1 MTEVNETLRASTLS
15 VHEGVAEFS
24 HQRPAT
30 RNALS
35 DGLRQDYIDLLD
47 RIENDR
53 TVRVLIITGSGGSF
67 CAGGDVKGML
77 ARAKSSDPEESS
89 PYAMRRRVLS
99 AHHTFLDRLRSLEM
113 PVIAAVDG
121 AAYGAGFSLAL
132 TADFVL
138 ASSRASFC
146 FAFAKVGAVADF
158 GAFYT
163 VPRLI
168 GLTKAKELMMT
179 ARRVEASEAQQLGF
193 VHAVHAEESLLPEAR
208 RMARRFLNGPRE
220 ALGMIKNT
228 LNRSFDLDYR
238 SMADLET
245 SQQAIAMASS
255 YHSEAVARFSRGEP
269 LLYDWDRDQ

>member
-1 MTEVNETLRASTLS
+1 MTEVIETLRESTLS
-15 VHEGVAEFS
+15 LNEGVAEFS
-24 HQRPAT
+24 HQRPAA

-35 DGLRQDYIDLLD
+35 DGLRLDYVQLLD

-53 TVRVLIITGSGGSF
+53 TVRALIITGSGGSF

-77 ARAKSSDPEESS
+77 ARANSSDPQEAA
-89 PYAMRRRVLS
+89 PDAMRQRLLT
-99 AHHTFLDRLRSLEM
+99 AHHSFLDRLRCIEI

-132 TADFVL
+132 TGDFVL

-168 GLTKAKELMMT
+168 GLGKAKELMMT
-179 ARRVEASEAQQLGF
+179 ARRVGSAEAQQLGF
-193 VHAVHAEESLLPEAR
+193 VHAVHPDGSLLPEAR
-208 RMARRFLNGPRE
+208 RMARRFLKGPRE
-220 ALGMIKNT
+220 ALGMIKSS

-238 SMADLET
+238 SMAEIES
-245 SQQAIAMASS
+245 SQQAVAMGSS
-255 YHSEAVARFSRGEP
+255 YHRDAVGRFSRGEP